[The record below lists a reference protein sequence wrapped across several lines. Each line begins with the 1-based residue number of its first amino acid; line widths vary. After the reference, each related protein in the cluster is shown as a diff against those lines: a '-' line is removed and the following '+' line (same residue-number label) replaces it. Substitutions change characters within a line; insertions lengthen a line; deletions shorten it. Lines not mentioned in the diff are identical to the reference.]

1 MRTAFFELINV
12 RVFYGWVVLT
22 VATLAMF
29 ASGPG
34 QSHTFSIFVDLIA
47 KDLEISSTSMASSY
61 AFATLIAALGL
72 SRMGRFVDRFGAR
85 RVLMFVIVL
94 LGFACMAFGA
104 VSGVLTLSLGFM
116 CLRLDMEAGRAS
128 KRVAHVLN
136 WDTLVSAQ
144 DVRLI

>member
-1 MRTAFFELINV
+1 MRATLFQRLKTRI
-12 RVFYGWVVLT
+12 FYGWIVLAI
-22 VATLAMF
+22 ATLAMF

-47 KDLEISSTSMASSY
+47 KDLGISSTSLASSY

-85 RVLMFVIVL
+85 RVLITVIVL
-94 LGFACMAFGA
+94 LGFSCMAFGA

-116 CLRLDMEAGRAS
+116 CLRFCLILQLL
-128 KRVAHVLN
+128 VLE
-136 WDTLVSAQ
+136 LL
-144 DVRLI
+144 R